1 VARMAKKAE
10 KKTEKESKLTE
21 KQMLFCIYYAKSFNA
36 TRSYEKAYG
45 CKYETAVVNGSKLLT
60 NTKVRKTIEEL
71 KASNIQASLLKMDD
85 VVGSFMEIA
94 FNEENYPKDRMRA
107 LEWLSDHIGLASDE
121 QKARIKKLKAE
132 ATRIEK
138 ETAEGSNAKTVTVV
152 LPEAVKR
159 FAE

>member
-1 VARMAKKAE
+1 MAKKAE
-10 KKTEKESKLTE
+10 KKTEDRELTE

-36 TRSYEKAYG
+36 TKSYEKAYG
-45 CKYETAVVNGSKLLT
+45 CKYESAVVNGSRMLS
-60 NTKVRKTIEEL
+60 NDKVRKTIEEL
-71 KASNIQASLLKMDD
+71 KSSNIQASLLQMDD